1 MTAWIYA
8 GDEEEDF
15 WVVRCNFSKQQGLP
29 TDGLSRMYNT
39 KRASKINCMRWLYIQ
54 LHMYFNFIY
63 SQWKYDEYYTVG
75 TQFGDP

>member
-1 MTAWIYA
+1 MTTWIYA

-39 KRASKINCMRWLYIQ
+39 KRASKINCMAGYI
-54 LHMYFNFIY
+54 FNFTCILTL
-63 SQWKYDEYYTVG
+63 SILSG
-75 TQFGDP
+75 NMMSSIL